1 MTFDHDTGTEDASVV
16 FGHALASP
24 QGQAQLLDRLH
35 DAILVRDV
43 VDNAIR
49 YWNQGAEAM
58 YGWTRDEV
66 LGRASH
72 ALLQTG
78 FPRPLEEI
86 QAELVRAGWWEGE
99 LAHTRRDGKQ
109 LIVASRW
116 ALQTDERGRP
126 IATLEINTDVTERRR
141 AEEARARLAA
151 IVESSDDAI
160 IGKTLAGTITSWN
173 PAAER
178 LYGYTGDDVIGQPIS
193 ILIPPDR
200 PDELP
205 GILARL
211 RRGERIDHYETE
223 RVAKDGRRV
232 HVSLSISPVADG
244 DGRIIGAAT
253 IARDVT
259 ERIRAEPERARA
271 AETQRLLADAGA
283 LLASSLDY
291 EATLR
296 SVVRLA
302 VPVLADL
309 CIVDIL
315 EEDGSIRRMAAAHVD
330 PVKEELVREMRRRY
344 PPDPNGPQPFLAAL
358 RTGRSQLVPEF
369 SDALVE
375 AVARDAEH
383 LRILRSLNYTSA
395 IAVPLV
401 ARERTLG
408 AITLLFA
415 ESERRYGPADLPVA
429 EELARRAALA
439 VDNARLYGE
448 AQQAIRLRDEF
459 LSVAAHELKTP
470 ITSLKGM
477 AQVAL
482 RRLDREGRLEPQLAR
497 RVLGTIERQSDKLGR
512 LVSQLLD
519 ISRIQAGQLAISPQV
534 VDLGRVAED
543 AVAVAQ
549 ASTTRHQIMLDAP
562 STIEARADPL
572 RLEQVL
578 LNLLDNAVRYSPDG
592 GRIDVGLYPVDAQT
606 ARVEVRDR
614 GLGIPPQQRHRI
626 FDRFFQAHRGSHLGG
641 IGLGLSISRQIIELH
656 GGRIEADFPDD
667 GGTRFIVTLPTGL

>member
-1 MTFDHDTGTEDASVV
+1 
-16 FGHALASP
+16 
-24 QGQAQLLDRLH
+24 
-35 DAILVRDV
+35 
-43 VDNAIR
+43 
-49 YWNQGAEAM
+49 
-58 YGWTRDEV
+58 

-86 QAELVRAGWWEGE
+86 QAELFCAGWWEGE
-99 LAHTRRDGKQ
+99 LAQTRRDGKR

-141 AEEARARLAA
+141 AEEAQARLAA
-151 IVESSDDAI
+151 IVASSDDAI

-178 LYGYTGDDVIGQPIS
+178 LYGYTAGEVIGQPIS
-193 ILIPPDR
+193 LLIPPDR

-205 GILARL
+205 AILERL
-211 RRGERIDHYETE
+211 RRGARIDHYETE

-232 HVSLSISPVADG
+232 HVSLSISPVTGG

-259 ERIRAEPERARA
+259 ERIRAGEI
-271 AETQRLLADAGA
+271 QRLLADARA

-296 SVVRLA
+296 SVARLA
-302 VPVLADL
+302 VPALADL

-315 EEDGSIRRMAAAHVD
+315 EEDRSIRRMAAAHVD

-344 PPDPNGPQPFLAAL
+344 PPDPNGPQPFLKAL

-369 SDALVE
+369 SDALME
-375 AVARDAEH
+375 AVAKDAEH
-383 LRILRSLNYTSA
+383 LSILRSLNYKSA

-415 ESERRYGPADLPVA
+415 ESERRYGPTDLPLA
-429 EELARRAALA
+429 EELAQRAALA
-439 VDNARLYGE
+439 VDNARLYRE

-459 LSVAAHELKTP
+459 LAVAAHE
-470 ITSLKGM
+470 
-477 AQVAL
+477 Q
-482 RRLDREGRLEPQLAR
+482 QAR
-497 RVLGTIERQSDKLGR
+497 QALGTIERQSDKLGR

-519 ISRIQAGQLAISPQV
+519 ISRIQAGQLAISPQAADLRRV
-534 VDLGRVAED
+534 VED

-549 ASTTRHQIMLDAP
+549 ASTTRHQIMLDVP
-562 STIEARADPL
+562 STIEARVDPL

-578 LNLLDNAVRYSPDG
+578 LNLLDNAARYSPEE

-606 ARVEVRDR
+606 ARVEVRDH
-614 GLGIPPQQRHRI
+614 GLGIPPPQRNRI
-626 FDRFFQAHRGSHLGG
+626 FDRFFQAHPGSHLDG
-641 IGLGLSISRQIIELH
+641 IGLGLYISRQIIELH
-656 GGRIEADFPDD
+656 RGRIEADFPDD